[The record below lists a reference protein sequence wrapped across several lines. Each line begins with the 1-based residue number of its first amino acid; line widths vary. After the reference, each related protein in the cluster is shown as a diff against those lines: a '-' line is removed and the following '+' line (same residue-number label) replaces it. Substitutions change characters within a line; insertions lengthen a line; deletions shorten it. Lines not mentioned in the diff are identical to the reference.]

1 MNKKAFFLGN
11 LIIASNKD
19 DDTLAIKA
27 NVLYRDEEGVNYGSS
42 FFFLKVTLT
51 QGNLIVKEKIL
62 LAMSGWWE
70 DVRPTLFQTLRDN
83 PISEQELEALMSF
96 ILKKYTHKRR
106 ITKIELINKIKKM
119 KKIN

>member
-11 LIIASNKD
+11 LIASNK

-27 NVLYRDEEGVNYGSS
+27 NVLYRNEEGVNYGSS
-42 FFFLKVTLT
+42 FFFLEVTLT
-51 QGNLIVKEKIL
+51 QGSLIVKEKIL

-70 DVRPTLFQTLRDN
+70 DVHPTLFQALRDD
-83 PISEQELEALMSF
+83 PISEQELEILMSF
-96 ILKKYTHKRR
+96 VLKKYKQNK
-106 ITKIELINKIKKM
+106 KIRKKEVIKKIKEM